1 MVRKRIVKVLL
12 ILVTLCLPVTA
23 QQRRIVTGK
32 VVAVTGGDTI
42 TLLDAEKRQY
52 RIRLD
57 GIDAP
62 EDDQAFGDRA
72 KKSLSDLVLGK
83 TVTVIGSKV
92 DRSGR
97 IVGKVTRADKDI
109 GLRQIERGMAWFY
122 RKYANELSQADAR
135 IYEQAE
141 ADARAKNRGL
151 WASPGPIPPWE
162 LRAAHGRSD
171 EWEQEVESGSII
183 GDRNSK
189 IYHLPDCPDYSKVAE
204 QNRILFKTEQEAV
217 GAGYRKARNCS

>member
-1 MVRKRIVKVLL
+1 MVRIRIVKVLL
-12 ILVTLCLPVTA
+12 ILATLCLSVTA
-23 QQRRIVTGK
+23 QQQRTITGK
-32 VVAVTGGDTI
+32 VVSVTGGDTI
-42 TLLDAEKRQY
+42 TLLDAEKRQHK
-52 RIRLD
+52 IRLD

-62 EDDQAFGDRA
+62 EEDQAFGDRA

-83 TVTVIGSKV
+83 TVTVTGSKV

-97 IVGKVTRADKDI
+97 MVGKVTRDDKDI

-122 RKYANELSQADAR
+122 RKYANELSQDDAR
-135 IYEQAE
+135 VYEQAE
-141 ADARAKNRGL
+141 TDARAKSRGL

-162 LRAAHGRSD
+162 LRAAHGQSD
-171 EWEQEVESGSII
+171 EWEQEVESGPII

-189 IYHLPDCPDYSKVAE
+189 IYHRPGCLDYPKVAE

-217 GAGYRKARNCS
+217 EAGYRKARNCP